1 MIEVKELPLYAARA
15 ETYPCRLCKEMV
27 KELFICDS
35 CGAKICGDC
44 FLPHEVNHLP
54 VQGKGLGNSHAGRRE
69 RLDQCSKA
77 VA

>member
-1 MIEVKELPLYAARA
+1 MIEVKELPVFAARA

-44 FLPHEVNHLP
+44 FLPHEEHSEDGFCVFCDENAYC
-54 VQGKGLGNSHAGRRE
+54 GSN
-69 RLDQCSKA
+69 
-77 VA
+77 